1 MEDTIPKSHENQNET
16 IEEMEERLNY
26 LPPDSPGYAKL
37 SRKIEQFKDLESSE
51 NNLVPENSII
61 PESRLDLDQIQYQ
74 NYQNNNVISSTESI
88 DPMLDIQEKLKQ
100 DDCDSLAS
108 ESVSCATMETT
119 SDEGD
124 NLAEYSPLAPS
135 TMNLNQ
141 DYSGEVLKRDYESV
155 IMEDETD
162 ILTRKVDVKDGEG
175 SFDEEIESYEMV
187 GKR

>member
-1 MEDTIPKSHENQNET
+1 MGEDTIPKSHETDNET

-26 LPPDSPGYAKL
+26 LPPDSPGFARL
-37 SRKIEQFKDLESSE
+37 SQKIEQFKDLESSE
-51 NNLVPENSII
+51 NNLVPENSVI
-61 PESRLDLDQIQYQ
+61 PESRLDLDQIQHQ
-74 NYQNNNVISSTESI
+74 NYRNNISSTESI

-108 ESVSCATMETT
+108 ESVSCATMDSS

-141 DYSGEVLKRDYESV
+141 EFSDDIIRRDYESV
-155 IMEDETD
+155 IM
-162 ILTRKVDVKDGEG
+162 
-175 SFDEEIESYEMV
+175 
-187 GKR
+187 